1 MESAVADGPGKGG
14 YMNQRSAGERIYQ
27 WMTWEEIAGEAAAG
41 APVVIPIGATEQ
53 HGPQLPV
60 STDWVLPAETVRLA
74 SAVRRIVAGPSLNF
88 GYRSRPAS
96 GGGQK
101 FPGTLSLRATTF
113 MAVIEDV
120 LSELIR
126 TGFRNI
132 VLYNWH
138 FENANFVYEPA
149 FLVSDRHPDA
159 KIVVIES
166 AIPEL
171 SAEDVAALWPEGFP
185 GLALEH
191 AALIETALWLHYRP
205 EAVRAERMRDDRP
218 LRHPPYDV
226 LPIDTSMTTASG
238 SLASPLGA
246 TAEKGDL
253 LMGRLVEHLLGI
265 LDTEF
270 PALAGAALA
279 DGRVHA

>member
-1 MESAVADGPGKGG
+1 MDE
-14 YMNQRSAGERIYQ
+14 RSADKLIYQ
-27 WMTWEEIAGEAAAG
+27 WMTWEEIAHEAAAG
-41 APVVIPIGATEQ
+41 SPVVIPIGATEQ
-53 HGPQLPV
+53 HGPHLPV
-60 STDWVLPAETVRLA
+60 STDWVIPAEVLRLA
-74 SAVRRIVAGPSLNF
+74 SAARHIVAGPSLNF

-96 GGGQK
+96 GGGQN

-126 TGFRNI
+126 TGFRSI

-149 FLVSDRHPDA
+149 FLVSERHQDA
-159 KIVVIES
+159 KIVVIEN
-166 AIPEL
+166 AIPDL
-171 SAEDVAALWPEGFP
+171 SPEDAAALWPEGFP

-191 AALIETALWLHYRP
+191 AALIETALWMYHQP
-205 EAVRAERMRDDRP
+205 EAVRTERMKDDAP

-226 LPIDTSMTTASG
+226 LPIDASLTTASG
-238 SLASPLGA
+238 SLASPLAA
-246 TAEKGDL
+246 TAEKGEL
-253 LMGRLVEHLLGI
+253 LMRRLVDHLVSI

-270 PALAGAALA
+270 PSPAAAAHA
-279 DGRVHA
+279 DDMAHA